1 MDGDADRAEPLLKQ
15 ALATGSHDVRV
26 QQNLALVLG
35 LQGQYDEAKI
45 IAARDL
51 PADQAVA
58 NVDYVHKLVQLP
70 PKPIALPVV
79 AQAKAV
85 SSYAITGAAL
95 KGTTA
100 DDGGKIAGWATH
112 VAAVPT
118 TLNP

>member
-1 MDGDADRAEPLLKQ
+1 MDGDADKAEPLLKQ

-35 LQGQYDEAKI
+35 LQGKYDEAKI

-58 NVDYVHKLVQLP
+58 NVDYVHKIVQLP
-70 PKPIALPVV
+70 PRPIALPVV

-85 SSYAITGAAL
+85 AGDAATGATL

-100 DDGGKIAGWATH
+100 DGGGEIAGWATH

-118 TLNP
+118 TSNP